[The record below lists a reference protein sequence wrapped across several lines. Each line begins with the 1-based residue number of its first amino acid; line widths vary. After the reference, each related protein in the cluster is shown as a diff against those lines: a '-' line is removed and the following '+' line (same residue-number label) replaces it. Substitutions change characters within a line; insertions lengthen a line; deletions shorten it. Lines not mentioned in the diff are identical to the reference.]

1 MIKNRLTAQADWTN
15 MIIKSWTWERL
26 TATEKHKFRD
36 ELSKEATQ
44 KIITGT
50 YKQRCEIL
58 NALYSMFLEGCGY
71 TDWTWREK

>member
-36 ELSKEATQ
+36 ELSKEAAQ

-71 TDWTWREK
+71 TDWTWRGK